1 MPGFLF
7 MAVPFSSP
15 SHLHIACSTKVLT
28 QNLHTPSTITTS
40 KHTKMTSYIVE
51 YLQDKKEFTRENRIA
66 GEVKQVLRRY
76 FRKL

>member
-1 MPGFLF
+1 

-15 SHLHIACSTKVLT
+15 SYLHIACSAKVLT
-28 QNLHTPSTITTS
+28 QNLHNPSTITTS

-66 GEVKQVLRRY
+66 GEIKQVLRRY